1 MRKLFK
7 LIGAKDIC
15 AVTVLHIAKPE
26 NIPDLLMVRGAFD
39 VCSGIFLILKVKR
52 VIAICDFLT
61 LRYGF
66 KAFSLFIEEF

>member
-1 MRKLFK
+1 MRR
-7 LIGAKDIC
+7 
-15 AVTVLHIAKPE
+15 TVLFIANAE
-26 NIPDLLMVRGAFD
+26 NIPDLFYGRGAFD